1 MKIINSRF
9 SILVACGAAAYGAA
23 ACSTTNSDAD
33 PEPPGSTTE
42 SPSQPTGDGGDTSA
56 AASSLPECKAQ
67 RAVYVVAGNGALS
80 WFTLVWPAP
89 AVISGF
95 QPQYAYDDPTAVKD
109 VSAVAGHPL
118 FARKVGTRAV
128 WEGRGTSPQ
137 PSVFVAGVNE
147 THTNTPSGILGSTT
161 AGNLAGQGAAIQ
173 TTLPSTIPV
182 MTFGTVGPYTAV
194 PGAPLAINVSSLDT
208 AIAAFNGRI
217 SAAQQQT
224 LRPSAAQL
232 TRYVPAGANAA
243 ETEFGTDLAFTANAF
258 KLGLINTVM
267 IPAFRDDPHGA
278 FSDGTAKPR
287 ADHLAATLDA
297 FYTDLAATPEPSCS
311 HASAQITLADNVV
324 TVVDGDT
331 PKNSFSNAGWPDGTP
346 GNSNWLY
353 LRSNGF
359 TKPGWFGDIEPTG
372 RTNFD
377 PMTGLTNPAADV
389 ASATAATYASVLY
402 SIARGDK
409 ARVATVTSAPFDGML
424 K

>member
-1 MKIINSRF
+1 MKRTNLRF
-9 SILVACGAAAYGAA
+9 SILVACGAAAHGAA
-23 ACSTTNSDAD
+23 ACGTTDSDAD
-33 PEPPGSTTE
+33 TETSGSTTTD
-42 SPSQPTGDGGDTSA
+42 SGNLGA
-56 AASSLPECKAQ
+56 AASSLPECRAQ

-89 AVISGF
+89 AVINGF
-95 QPQYAYDDPTAVKD
+95 QPQYAYDNPAAAKD
-109 VSAVAGHPL
+109 VSATAAHPL
-118 FARKVGTRAV
+118 FARKLGTRAV
-128 WEGRGTSPQ
+128 WEARGSNPQ
-137 PSVFVAGVNE
+137 PSVFVAGSNE
-147 THTNTPSGILGSTT
+147 THTNTPSSIVNSPT

-173 TTLPSTIPV
+173 TTLPSSIPV

-217 SAAQQQT
+217 SAAQQQV
-224 LRPSAAQL
+224 LRPSATQLAQ
-232 TRYVPAGANAA
+232 YVAAGANVA
-243 ETEFGTDLAFTANAF
+243 ETEFGTDLAFAANAF
-258 KLGLINTVM
+258 KLGLINAVM

-278 FSDGTAKPR
+278 FAAGTAGTR
-287 ADHLAATLDA
+287 ADHLAAALDA

-311 HASAQITLADNVV
+311 HAGQQIALADNVV

-331 PKNSFSNAGWPDGTP
+331 PKNSFNNAGWPDGTP

-377 PMTGLTNPAADV
+377 PTTGLTTSTAAV
-389 ASATAATYASVLY
+389 APATAATYAGVLY

-409 ARVATVTSAPFDGML
+409 ARVTTVTSAPFDGVIR
-424 K
+424 